1 MKRYLTELIGTF
13 FLVLTVGL
21 VITGNVQLGAI
32 AIGSVLMVM
41 VYMGGHISGAHYNP
55 AVSLAVMLRGKLSP
69 IDFVPYIVCQLAG
82 SLLACYVV
90 FTITGKTFAP
100 APAANVTPFVAILVE
115 AIFTFALALVV
126 LNVATAKGTEGN
138 SFYGLAI
145 GFTVTAAALAAGGIS
160 GGAFNPAVGCGP
172 ITFKYW
178 IDKGSLDHLGYY
190 IVGPF
195 LGGALA
201 AAVFWIQNA
210 DWTVSM
216 GGSEKK

>member
-13 FLVLTVGL
+13 FLVLAVGL
-21 VITGNVQLGAI
+21 VITRDVQLGAI
-32 AIGSVLMVM
+32 AIGSMLMVM

-69 IDFVPYIVCQLAG
+69 VDFVPYIVCQLGG

-90 FTITGKTFAP
+90 HILTGKTFEIKP
-100 APAANVTPFVAILVE
+100 GTDVTPFMAILVE
-115 AIFTFALALVV
+115 CIFTFALALVV
-126 LNVATAKGTEGN
+126 LNVATARGTEGN

-145 GFTVTAAALAAGGIS
+145 GFTVAASALIAGGIS

-178 IDKGSLDHLGYY
+178 MEKGELNHIGYY

-201 AAVFWIQNA
+201 AAVYWIQNA
-210 DWTVSM
+210 DWKVSLSS
-216 GGSEKK
+216 SEK

>member
-13 FLVLTVGL
+13 FLVFTIGL
-21 VITGNVQLGAI
+21 AVTAKLAFAEL

-41 VYMGGHISGAHYNP
+41 VYMGGHVSGAHYNP
-55 AVSLAVMLRGKLSP
+55 AVSLAVMERGKLGP
-69 IDFVPYIVCQLAG
+69 IDFVAYVVSQLAG
-82 SLLACYVV
+82 ALLAAYVV
-90 FTITGKTFAP
+90 FIITGKTFGP
-100 APAANVTPFVAILVE
+100 APSPEVTGFIAILVE

-145 GFTVTAAALAAGGIS
+145 GFTIFVAATVGGGIS
-160 GGAFNPAVGCGP
+160 GGAFNPAVGFGP
-172 ITFKYW
+172 LCFQHW
-178 IDKGSLDHLGYY
+178 MEKGTLDQLGYY

-195 LGGALA
+195 LGAAVA

-210 DWTVSM
+210 EWSVSLD
-216 GGSEKK
+216 KK